1 MDYEVTESV
10 LKMDAVCNGNDK
22 DLHVDVICVLL

>member
-10 LKMDAVCNGNDK
+10 LKMDAVCNGNE
-22 DLHVDVICVLL
+22 